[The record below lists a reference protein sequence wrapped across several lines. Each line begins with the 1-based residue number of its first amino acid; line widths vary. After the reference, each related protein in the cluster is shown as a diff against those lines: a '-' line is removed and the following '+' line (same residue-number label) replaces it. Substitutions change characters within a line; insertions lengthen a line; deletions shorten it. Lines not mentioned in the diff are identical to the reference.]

1 MFEDSTFESNGKIHT
16 RSRRWMLVTFA
27 LNASVLL
34 ALILIP
40 LIYPEAIPRIP
51 NISLMEAPTLPPE
64 TPKPVHVPPN
74 AVLVQTHFDLST
86 FTAPSQIPQHIDY
99 TKIREIPDSN
109 RIWTEM
115 SGDPNVDSALH
126 PFGNDRHPQIVV
138 EKPKGPVAV
147 SSGVMQGLLIRQV
160 VPGYP
165 PIPKAAHI
173 GGTVVLSATISK
185 AGRIE
190 NLHVVSGSAMFNQ
203 AAMDAVAQ
211 WVYRPYLLNGQP
223 VEVETT
229 VNVVFKLE

>member
-51 NISLMEAPTLPPE
+51 SIMLMEEPAPLPE
-64 TPKPVHVPPN
+64 TPRPVHVPPG
-74 AVLVQTHFDLST
+74 AVMVQPTLDPTIF
-86 FTAPSQIPQHIDY
+86 APRNIPRSIEMVTRPEVIDRPGVWDEMANNSN
-99 TKIREIPDSN
+99 TSPDN
-109 RIWTEM
+109 
-115 SGDPNVDSALH
+115 
-126 PFGNDRHPQIVV
+126 PFNGEHRVTVV
-138 EKPKGPVAV
+138 EAKPKGPTAV
-147 SSGVMQGLLIRQV
+147 SSGVMQGLIMYRA
-160 VPGYP
+160 VPNYP